1 MSKKHSEPLDE
12 DFLDT
17 DKSIPGQSYVC
28 LSFVSPD
35 KVLTKKDEF
44 FFHWYQQQRLNHY
57 RETFNKTITE
67 IVDKT
72 LDNAVD
78 ISQVV
83 QLKKK
88 MDKMFKEDA
97 VEFGDFK
104 EKWEDY
110 KFRDHKEVNSK
121 FDEMNDF
128 QTSVRGVK
136 VRGVYDTYRE
146 AEVRAKVLQRM
157 DQTFDVFVGQIG
169 YWLPW
174 DPDSNNVENQEYL
187 NNDLNRLVKEY
198 KDNEVKKDIFY
209 QEQTRER
216 KKDAGTVTQRLRK
229 KLDAKKKA
237 EEEAKKEKEQVRKG
251 DVERISEENK
261 EDNQEEEK
269 ITITE
274 GEIEKLL
281 ETEVNEEQQN
291 SSNIVIDDEND
302 NSNDTSGVQFK
313 VGDDNSNEIS
323 FTEAAQSLEAP
334 DPWMQRKLEQREDNQ
349 EDNQEEKQ
357 EQ

>member
-1 MSKKHSEPLDE
+1 MSRHHNEPLDE

-17 DKSIPGQSYVC
+17 DKSVPGQNYVC

-35 KVLTKKDEF
+35 KVLNRKEEF
-44 FFHWYQQQRLNHY
+44 YFHWYQQQRLTHY
-57 RETFNKTITE
+57 RETFKTLATE

-72 LDNAVD
+72 INNTVD

-88 MDKMFKEDA
+88 IDKMFKEDTL
-97 VEFGDFK
+97 EFKEFK
-104 EKWEDY
+104 EKWEDF
-110 KFRDHKEVNSK
+110 KFRDQKEVNNK

-157 DQTFDVFVGQIG
+157 DQTFDVFVGQVG

-198 KDNEVKKDIFY
+198 KENEVKKDIFY

-216 KKDAGTVTQRLRK
+216 KKDAGAVAQRLRK
-229 KLDAKKKA
+229 KLDAKKRA
-237 EEEAKKEKEQVRKG
+237 EDEEKRQKENVRTEDATRLNEAKKQ
-251 DVERISEENK
+251 
-261 EDNQEEEK
+261 EDDNDK

-281 ETEVNEEQQN
+281 ESEVNENVET
-291 SSNIVIDDEND
+291 SENVST
-302 NSNDTSGVQFK
+302 NEETSGVHFN
-313 VGDDNSNEIS
+313 VGDQNSKEVS
-323 FTEAAQSLEAP
+323 FTDATQSLDAP
-334 DPWMQRKLEQREDNQ
+334 DPWMQRKLEASTT
-349 EDNQEEKQ
+349 EKQ
-357 EQ
+357 SGN